1 MASLTQVLRRLTT
14 RPGLTAASIVM
25 LALALGLAT
34 AMFAVVDALLARPVP
49 FAEPDALAYVGTRDA
64 HGGSYTVP
72 PDVFAAWRDRGAFAG
87 VASAARDTALVAGTG
102 GGLQPRPMAWV
113 TPEIF
118 ALLGGVR
125 PLAGRLFVPGEGR
138 AGADDRVLLSET
150 LWRSAFGADP
160 AVVGQRIAV
169 GDDRV
174 EVVGILPASFRFP
187 AWDTVLWR
195 PIDFAAPSPAH
206 AHDRAWPI
214 ARFGAR
220 APADA
225 LAVATRLAREAD
237 ASLAD
242 KTAAARPLVDVEAYD
257 RRAVPLVAGAV
268 GLVFVVLCLNVAA
281 LRAVQLGQR
290 RRDFG
295 VSLALGASRA
305 RLLGEAAF
313 DGLAI
318 GVAGIA
324 SGIVLGA
331 ALLRVARAN
340 LPPSLVPSLN
350 PLEIDVRAMAV
361 MGALGLL
368 VTLATAIWPAWRA
381 SRVDPLE
388 ALGAVART
396 ATASRRTRV
405 VARAILVAEMALACV
420 LLIAAGLLVRT
431 FLNLSHADR
440 GLDTGGVLT
449 AAVTLSPDTFPDKAA
464 RRAAVAAMDANLRG
478 LPGVRALAWSSGVP
492 PTGGGIALGV
502 TGEAGPAAAIGEVD
516 VYAVGPG
523 FFELYGLPLTRGR
536 GFGPDD
542 GDRTAIVGERLARQL
557 WPGLD
562 PIARTV
568 SWGSRSLQVVG
579 VAREIQYPTV
589 NAARNRPELYEP
601 YLGPGRYVT
610 VSLRCGT
617 ACPSL
622 GALRERL
629 LAASPGATVWKADR
643 LDDIYLAELA
653 RPRAVAAAG
662 AGFAGIAAVAAIAGL
677 FCVLTFAVAER
688 RRELGI
694 RTALGA
700 TPARLG
706 RLVLTEAVGIAA
718 VGLALGAVAAISLG
732 RAAASL
738 TYGVTTGDPLT
749 WTAVIGSLALL
760 AIAAGIRP
768 AREAMRV
775 DPVQL
780 LRHE

>member
-1 MASLTQVLRRLTT
+1 MAILTQVLRRLTT
-14 RPGLTAASIVM
+14 RAGLTAASIVM
-25 LALALGLAT
+25 LALALGLAI

-49 FAEPDALAYVGTRDA
+49 FAEPETLAYVGTGDA
-64 HGGSYTVP
+64 HGGSYTVTP
-72 PDVFAAWRDRGAFAG
+72 AVFAAWRERGAFGG
-87 VASAARDTALVAGTG
+87 VASAARDTALVTG
-102 GGLQPRPMAWV
+102 SGDGLQPRPMAWV
-113 TPEIF
+113 TPDLF

-125 PLAGRLFVPGEGR
+125 PLAGRLFAAGEGR

-160 AVVGQRIAV
+160 TIVGRRIAI

-195 PIDFAAPSPAH
+195 PIDFAAPPPAH

-220 APADA
+220 SPADA
-225 LAVATRLAREAD
+225 LALATRLARESD
-237 ASLAD
+237 ATLAD
-242 KTAAARPLVDVEAYD
+242 KTAVVRPLVDAEAYD
-257 RRAVPLVAGAV
+257 RRAVPLLAGAV
-268 GLVFVVLCLNVAA
+268 ALVFVVLCLNVAA

-305 RLLGEAAF
+305 RLLGEAAA

-318 GVAGIA
+318 GVAGVA
-324 SGIVLGA
+324 GGIVLGA
-331 ALLRVARAN
+331 TLLRVARAN

-350 PLEIDVRAMAV
+350 PLEIDTRAMAV
-361 MGALGLL
+361 MAALGLL

-388 ALGAVART
+388 ALGAVARP
-396 ATASRRTRV
+396 ATASRRTRLA
-405 VARAILVAEMALACV
+405 ARVILVAEMALACV
-420 LLIAAGLLVRT
+420 LLITAGVLVRT

-449 AAVTLSPDTFPDKAA
+449 AAVTLPADAFPDKGA
-464 RRAAVAAMDANLRG
+464 RTAAVAAMDAALRG
-478 LPGVRALAWSSGVP
+478 LPGVGAVTWSSGVP
-492 PTGGGIALGV
+492 PSGASIAFGV
-502 TGEAGPAAAIGEVD
+502 KGDSGADETATDVD
-516 VYAVGPG
+516 LYAVSPG
-523 FFELYGLPLTRGR
+523 FFELYRVPLTRGR
-536 GFGPDD
+536 GFTAGDD
-542 GDRTAIVGERLARQL
+542 DHTAIVGERLARQL
-557 WPGLD
+557 WPGMD
-562 PIARTV
+562 PVGRTL
-568 SWGSRSLQVVG
+568 SWGDNSVQVVG
-579 VAREIQYPTV
+579 VVREIAFPTV
-589 NAARNRPELYEP
+589 AANRDRPEFYEP

-643 LDDIYLAELA
+643 LDDVYLAELA

-662 AGFAGIAAVAAIAGL
+662 AGFAAIAAVAAIAGL

-700 TPARLG
+700 TPARL
-706 RLVLTEAVGIAA
+706 
-718 VGLALGAVAAISLG
+718 
-732 RAAASL
+732 
-738 TYGVTTGDPLT
+738 
-749 WTAVIGSLALL
+749 
-760 AIAAGIRP
+760 
-768 AREAMRV
+768 
-775 DPVQL
+775 
-780 LRHE
+780 

>member
-1 MASLTQVLRRLTT
+1 MASLTQVLRRLTA

-34 AMFAVVDALLARPVP
+34 AMFAAIDALLARPVP
-49 FAEPDALAYVGTRDA
+49 FPEPEALAYVGIGDA
-64 HGGSYTVP
+64 HGASFTVSP
-72 PDVFAAWRDRGAFAG
+72 AILAAWRDRGGFATL
-87 VASAARDTALVAGTG
+87 ASAAPDTALVTGTG
-102 GGLQPRPMAWV
+102 DGLQPRRMAWV
-113 TPEIF
+113 TPDLF
-118 ALLGGVR
+118 ALLGDVR
-125 PLAGRLFVPGEGR
+125 PLAGRVFLPGEGR

-150 LWRSAFGADP
+150 LWRAAFGADP
-160 AVVGQRIAV
+160 GIVGRRIVV

-187 AWDTVLWR
+187 AWDTALWR
-195 PIDFAAPSPAH
+195 PIDFSAPPTAR

-220 APADA
+220 PPADA
-225 LAVATRLAREAD
+225 LALATRLAREAD
-237 ASLAD
+237 AAFVD
-242 KTAAARPLVDVEAYD
+242 KTAVVRPLVDVEAYD
-257 RRAVPLVAGAV
+257 RRAVPLLAGAV

-313 DGLAI
+313 DGVMI

-324 SGIVLGA
+324 GGVALGA
-331 ALLRVARAN
+331 GLLRVARAN

-350 PLEIDVRAMAV
+350 PLEIDARAMAV
-361 MGALGLL
+361 MAALALL

-396 ATASRRTRV
+396 ATASRRTRLI
-405 VARAILVAEMALACV
+405 ARLILVAEMALACV

-440 GLDTGGVLT
+440 GLDTAGVLT
-449 AAVTLSPDTFPDKAA
+449 ATVVLPADGFRDKDA
-464 RRAAVAAMDANLRG
+464 RTAAVVAMDASLRG
-478 LPGVRALAWSSGVP
+478 LPGVRALTWSTGVP
-492 PTGGGIALGV
+492 PAGGSIAFDVKGDTGAD
-502 TGEAGPAAAIGEVD
+502 AAARDVD
-516 VYAVGPG
+516 LYAVGPA
-523 FFELYGLPLTRGR
+523 FFELYRVPLTRGR
-536 GFGPDD
+536 GFTAADD
-542 GDRTAIVGERLARQL
+542 DHAAIVGERLARQL

-562 PIARTV
+562 PVGRTL
-568 SWGSRSLQVVG
+568 SWGDRSLQVVG
-579 VAREIQYPTV
+579 VVREVQFPTV
-589 NAARNRPELYEP
+589 AANRDRPEFYEP
-601 YLGPGRYVT
+601 YRGPGRYVT
-610 VSLRCGT
+610 LSLRCGT

-622 GALRERL
+622 GVLRERL

-677 FCVLTFAVAER
+677 FCVLTFAGAER

-718 VGLALGAVAAISLG
+718 VGLALGAAAAISLG

>member
-34 AMFAVVDALLARPVP
+34 AMFAAVDALLARPVP
-49 FAEPDALAYVGTRDA
+49 FPEPEALAYVGIGDA
-64 HGGSYTVP
+64 HGASFTVSP
-72 PDVFAAWRDRGAFAG
+72 AILAAWRDRGGFATL
-87 VASAARDTALVAGTG
+87 ASAAPDTALVTGTG
-102 GGLQPRPMAWV
+102 DGLQPRRMAWV
-113 TPEIF
+113 TPDLF
-118 ALLGGVR
+118 ALLGDVR
-125 PLAGRLFVPGEGR
+125 PLAGRVFLPGEGR

-150 LWRSAFGADP
+150 LWRAAFGADP
-160 AVVGQRIAV
+160 GIVGRRIVV

-187 AWDTVLWR
+187 AWDTALWR
-195 PIDFAAPSPAH
+195 PIDFSAPPAAR

-220 APADA
+220 PPADA
-225 LAVATRLAREAD
+225 LALATRLARETD
-237 ASLAD
+237 AALVD
-242 KTAAARPLVDVEAYD
+242 KTAVVRPLVDVEAYD
-257 RRAVPLVAGAV
+257 RRAVPLLAGAV

-305 RLLGEAAF
+305 RLLAEAAY
-313 DGLAI
+313 DGVLI
-318 GVAGIA
+318 GAAGIA
-324 SGIVLGA
+324 GGVVLGA

-350 PLEIDVRAMAV
+350 PLEVDLRSLAV

-368 VTLATAIWPAWRA
+368 VTLATALWPAWRA

-388 ALGAVART
+388 AMGAVART
-396 ATASRRTRV
+396 ATAPRRTRLA
-405 VARAILVAEMALACV
+405 ARAILVAEMALACV
-420 LLIAAGLLVRT
+420 LLITAGLLVRT

-449 AAVTLSPDTFPDKAA
+449 AAVVLPAEGFANKEA
-464 RRAAVAAMDANLRG
+464 RIAAVAAMDATVRA
-478 LPGVRALAWSSGVP
+478 LPGVRALTWSSGVP
-492 PTGGGIALGV
+492 PAAGSIAFDVKGD
-502 TGEAGPAAAIGEVD
+502 AGSGAVASVVD
-516 VYAVGPG
+516 LYAVSPG
-523 FFELYGLPLTRGR
+523 FFELYGVPLTRGR
-536 GFGPDD
+536 GFTPAD
-542 GDRTAIVGERLARQL
+542 GDHAAIVGERLARQL

-562 PIARTV
+562 PIGRTL
-568 SWGSRSLQVVG
+568 SWASLSLQVVG
-579 VAREIQYPTV
+579 VVREVQFPTV
-589 NAARNRPELYEP
+589 TASRDRPEFYQP
-601 YLGPGRYVT
+601 YRSPGRYVT
-610 VSLRCGT
+610 LSLRCGT

-662 AGFAGIAAVAAIAGL
+662 AGFAGIAAAAAIAGL

-706 RLVLTEAVGIAA
+706 RLVLTEAIGIAA

-760 AIAAGIRP
+760 ALAAGIRP